1 MKSYSKLLGLAAP
14 ALILMGCS
22 STGEVVDAP
31 VEEVPAP
38 AVIEQPVTPSITTIP
53 VDPPTF
59 SGTTEV
65 YSGDALDDPDSVLA
79 IRVIYFE
86 YDSSNIRDEFQ
97 SVISAHATYLIDNP
111 NAFLVLEGHADERG
125 TREYN
130 MALGERRA
138 NSVKNAMLM
147 QGVSAGQ
154 LEVVSYGEERPAVM
168 GSDSDSWAQNRRVEL
183 RYQGR

>member
-14 ALILMGCS
+14 AFIVMGCS
-22 STGEVVDAP
+22 STGDVVEP
-31 VEEVPAP
+31 VEEVFAPVVIEEREAP
-38 AVIEQPVTPSITTIP
+38 AFTAPVEVPVISEM
-53 VDPPTF
+53 
-59 SGTTEV
+59 TEA

-86 YDSSNIRDEFQ
+86 YDSSEIKDEFH
-97 SVISAHATYLIDNP
+97 SVVSAHATYLIDNP
-111 NAFLVLEGHADERG
+111 SAFLVLEGHADERG

-138 NSVKNAMLM
+138 NSVQNTLLLH
-147 QGVSAGQ
+147 GVPASQ
-154 LEVVSYGEERPAVM
+154 MEVVSYGEERPEAT
-168 GSDSDSWAQNRRVEL
+168 GYDDQNRRVEL